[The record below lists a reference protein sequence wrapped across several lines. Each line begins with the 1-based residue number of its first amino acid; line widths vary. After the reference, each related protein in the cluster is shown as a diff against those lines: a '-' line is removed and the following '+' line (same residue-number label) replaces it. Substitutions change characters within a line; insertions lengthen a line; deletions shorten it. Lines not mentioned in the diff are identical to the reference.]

1 MGGLLLTSTRQQ
13 LSAHGGDTGGGGT
26 ASGAM
31 ADDVVQGR
39 LGSVRASGGED
50 LVDRAVQGL
59 QHGWSV
65 VYVVLA
71 CVALAIFTMVRDRDL
86 DQSSTA
92 QDA

>member
-1 MGGLLLTSTRQQ
+1 MCGGLLLTSTRRQ
-13 LSAHGGDTGGGGT
+13 LSAGD
-26 ASGAM
+26 GAM

-39 LGSVRASGGED
+39 LGSVRASGGQD

-59 QHGWSV
+59 QHGWGV

-71 CVALAIFTMVRDRDL
+71 CVALAGAIAIFTMVRDRDL

-92 QDA
+92 QEG